1 MNPTKAIPAPPRQRH
16 WLLWGYLVVLLAS
29 HLVRW
34 MHPYDSTPGP
44 GERTISLHA
53 VAAERELFRPIRL
66 AWIDHPADSAD
77 ATHSPIL
84 LVHGSPGDNGEVAGL
99 AERLSRRH
107 WTLAPD
113 LPGFGGSSRDVP
125 DYSNDAHARYLLQLL
140 DSLQIAQVHL
150 VGFSM
155 GGGVVLRLE
164 QLAPARVR
172 SITMLS
178 AIGAQEYELLGDYHL
193 NHAIH
198 GLQLAGLWL
207 LREGVP
213 HFGWLDDAVLSVAYA
228 RNFYDTDQR
237 PLRDILSRYAGPML
251 ILQGEHDPLVAPA
264 IAHEH
269 ARIVPQAE
277 LQMDQGDHFSAFMR
291 PDTVAASIT
300 RFLDR
305 VESGTAVVRST
316 ADPARIVRAAEP
328 FDPHTIPKID
338 GLALVIVML
347 LLALSTLVSEDLTC
361 IATGLMIARGTLGFL
376 PGAIACFVGIFGG
389 DMLVFLA
396 GRTFGRA
403 VLERAP
409 VRWFLS
415 PDAVTWGSQWVERKG
430 AALVFA
436 TRLLPGT
443 RLPTYFAAGML
454 RTSFTKFAA
463 YFFVACLVWTPFLIG
478 ISAAFG
484 EVVERILG
492 AFTQHAALY
501 LGVTALV
508 LFLLLKLII
517 PLTTWRGRR
526 LLLSRWRRLTR
537 WEFWPRW
544 LFYPPV
550 VLYILWLAFKHRSL
564 TLFTAVNP
572 AIPGGGFVGE
582 SKAQILAGLAG
593 SPDRVAAWELIPA
606 AHPAAERLAQAL
618 DFRAR
623 RAPEWPL
630 VLKPDIG
637 ERGSG
642 VSLCRSVPEIE
653 AYLERAAG
661 DTIVQA
667 FAPGAEF
674 GVFYVRRPGTDRG
687 EIFSITDKRFLSL
700 TGDGTRTLEELILA
714 DDRAVCMAPVHLR
727 QHASRLGAIPEA
739 GEVVPLVEL
748 GTHCRGATFM
758 DGGWVG
764 TPALTAAIDRLS
776 QGYPGFW
783 FGRYDIRTMD
793 VAAFQQGTGFLV
805 VELNGATAEA
815 TSIYDP
821 GNTLGSAYRTLF
833 AQWRLCFEIA
843 AANVARGA
851 VPTPLRE
858 LRRLMRRHHDAI
870 RSH

>member
-1 MNPTKAIPAPPRQRH
+1 MNVPASTPLPRQRRR
-16 WLLWGYLVVLLAS
+16 WLLWSYLALLLAS

-34 MHPYDSTPGP
+34 MHPYDSAPGED
-44 GERTISLHA
+44 ERTISLRA
-53 VAAERELFRPIRL
+53 VAHGRELYHPIRL
-66 AWIDHPADSAD
+66 AWIEHPADSTD
-77 ATHSPIL
+77 AARPPVL
-84 LVHGSPGDNGEVAGL
+84 LVHGSPGDNGEVAAL
-99 AERLSRRH
+99 AQRLSAHHR
-107 WTLAPD
+107 TLAPD
-113 LPGFGGSSRDVP
+113 LPGFGGSTRDVP
-125 DYSNDAHARYLLQLL
+125 DYSNAAHARYLLQLL
-140 DSLQIAQVHL
+140 DSLHIDQVHL

-155 GGGVVLRLE
+155 GGGVVLQME
-164 QLAPARVR
+164 QLAPGRVR

-237 PLRDILSRYAGPML
+237 PLRGILSGYAGPML

-269 ARIVPQAE
+269 ARLVPQAE
-277 LQMDQGDHFSAFMR
+277 LQMDDGDHFNAFVR
-291 PDTVAASIT
+291 PDTVAASIAA
-300 RFLDR
+300 FLGR
-305 VESGTAVVRST
+305 VEAGTAVVRAT
-316 ADPARIVRAAEP
+316 ADPARVARAAEP
-328 FDPHTIPKID
+328 FDPRTIPKIE

-347 LLALSTLVSEDLTC
+347 LLALATLVSEDLTC

-376 PGAIACFVGIFGG
+376 PGTVACFIGIFGG

-396 GRTFGRA
+396 GRSFGRA

-443 RLPTYFAAGML
+443 RLPCYFAAGML
-454 RTSFTKFAA
+454 RTSFAKFAG
-463 YFFVACLVWTPFLIG
+463 YFFVACLIWTPFIVG

-484 EVVERILG
+484 EVVQRVLG
-492 AFTQHAALY
+492 AFAAHAALY

-526 LLLSRWRRLTR
+526 LLLSRWRRLSR

-550 VLYILWLAFKHRSL
+550 VLYILWLALKHRSL
-564 TLFTAVNP
+564 TIFTAVNP

-582 SKAQILAGLAG
+582 SKAKILAGLSGA
-593 SPDRVAAWELIPA
+593 PDKVAKWELIPA
-606 AHPAAERLAQAL
+606 AATAADRIGQAL
-618 DFRAR
+618 AFRAR
-623 RAPEWPL
+623 HAADWPL

-642 VSLCRSVPEIE
+642 VALCRSEPEVRE
-653 AYLERAAG
+653 YLQRAAG

-674 GVFYVRRPGTDRG
+674 GVFYLRRPGTARG
-687 EIFSITDKRFLSL
+687 QIFSITDKRFLSL
-700 TGDGTRTLEELILA
+700 TGDGVRTLEELILA
-714 DDRAVCMAPVHLR
+714 DERAVCMAPFHLR
-727 QHASRLGAIPEA
+727 QHSSRVGTIPAA

-758 DGGWVG
+758 EGDWVR
-764 TPALTAAIDRLS
+764 TPALEAAIDQLS
-776 QGYPGFW
+776 QGFTGFW
-783 FGRYDIRTMD
+783 FGRYDIRTTD
-793 VAAFQQGTGFLV
+793 VTAFQSGTGFLV

-821 GNTLGSAYRTLF
+821 ANTLGRAYRTLF
-833 AQWRLCFEIA
+833 EQWRWCFEIA

-851 VPTPLRE
+851 TPTSLRE
-858 LRRLMRRHHDAI
+858 LWRLVRRHDEAI